1 MPFRTWLAHRWKRA
15 LRSVSL
21 ARNALRSILAV
32 FAGLYGA
39 LALVGAGWAFPFI
52 VRELVPGSS
61 PLALLNAYLLIGLL
75 VLTALRFFLQGASGE
90 ALRPYLHLPI
100 ARSRLVGYQM
110 VASLAS
116 WFNILPLC
124 ALVPV
129 ALQVEWPGGAV
140 GVLYWWIGVLGA
152 FAVSHYAA
160 LGLRAMLGRGMIRF
174 LAVTGGLGALVGA
187 DIALGLGLS
196 TGASRVLFGE
206 LAAGGVGPLA
216 VVGLA
221 VGGAAALTVRAV
233 RRTLRADR
241 GADAASRGRLTGA
254 GLDLGDSLTA
264 RLVALDLRLIL
275 RNRRPRQVLGY
286 QAIML
291 PLFGVLVALLP
302 GQELATAH
310 ILLGL
315 FASSLLAI
323 GYGQFLFAWDSGH
336 FDGLLARVA
345 PPDTLL
351 HARLLTLCG
360 LGVVSYLPMLPVLA
374 WADLQMLWISVA
386 GLIYNLGVTF
396 GLTLLTSLWNRKA
409 IDLDEQAFFNTQ
421 GFSSGQFLLVFLV
434 IVPPVVAFLA
444 LPFGWALGIVSGIGA
459 LGVALTPWWTRAL
472 AAGFMRRRHTL
483 AAGYRSQ

>member
-21 ARNALRSILAV
+21 ARNALRSILTV
-32 FAGLYGA
+32 FMGLYGT
-39 LALVGAGWAFPFI
+39 LAFLGAGWAFPFV

-61 PLALLNAYLLIGLL
+61 PLGLLNAYLLIGLL

-140 GVLYWWIGVLGA
+140 GALCWWIGVLGA
-152 FAVSHYAA
+152 LAVSHYAA
-160 LGLRAMLGRGMIRF
+160 LGLRAMLGRGMTRF

-196 TGASRVLFGE
+196 TGASGALFGG

-216 VVGLA
+216 VVVGA
-221 VGGAAALTVRAV
+221 VGAAAALTVRVV
-233 RRTLRADR
+233 RRTLWADR
-241 GADAASRGRLTGA
+241 GAGAASRGRLTGA

-275 RNRRPRQVLGY
+275 RNRRPRQLMGY
-286 QAIML
+286 QAVAL
-291 PLFGVLVALLP
+291 PLLGVLVAISPERGL
-302 GQELATAH
+302 TVAH
-310 ILLGL
+310 IMLGL

-323 GYGQFLFAWDSGH
+323 GYGQFIFAWDGGH

-351 HARLLTLCG
+351 RARLFTLCG
-360 LGVVSYLPMLPVLA
+360 LGAVSYLPMLPVLA
-374 WADLQMLWISVA
+374 WVDLRVLWISAV
-386 GLIYNLGVTF
+386 GLIYNLGVTVGF
-396 GLTLLTSLWNRKA
+396 TLLTSLWNRKA
-409 IDLDEQAFFNTQ
+409 FDLNEQAFFNYQ
-421 GFSSGQFLLVFLV
+421 GFSSSQFLLVFLFT
-434 IVPPVVAFLA
+434 VPPIVVFLA
-444 LPFGWALGIVSGIGA
+444 LPFGWALGIVGGVGA
-459 LGVALTPWWTRAL
+459 LGIALMPWWMRAL
-472 AAGFMRRRHTL
+472 AGGFARRRHTL
-483 AAGYRSQ
+483 AAGYRSE